1 MKKLFVI
8 VIIPMAMISWITFL
22 GNHLNSTIYDEYY
35 MEEKYFGDRAFQEIL
50 SELYYDYQVIDG
62 DNYDSED
69 MEVFYAYI
77 ITEKKMYH
85 YWSKILFGG
94 NIISP
99 WELDYLID
107 QFSTSGFF
115 IDEDVNEIIK
125 I

>member
-1 MKKLFVI
+1 MKKIFLFVG
-8 VIIPMAMISWITFL
+8 IPVAMISWIVFL
-22 GNHLNSTIYDEYY
+22 GSHLISTIYDQH
-35 MEEKYFGDRAFQEIL
+35 YFKESYLGQCAFKEVIT
-50 SELYYDYQVIDG
+50 ELYYDYQVIDE
-62 DNYDSED
+62 DNFTDND
-69 MEVFYAYI
+69 INILYAYI
-77 ITEKKMYH
+77 LIEKRMYH

-115 IDEDVNEIIK
+115 IDDVDDEIIK

>member
-1 MKKLFVI
+1 
-8 VIIPMAMISWITFL
+8 MAMISWIVFL
-22 GNHLNSTIYDEYY
+22 GSHLVSTIYDQHYFKES
-35 MEEKYFGDRAFQEIL
+35 YFGQCAFKEVIT
-50 SELYYDYQVIDG
+50 ELYYDYQVIDE
-62 DNYDSED
+62 DNFTDND
-69 MEVFYAYI
+69 INILYAYI
-77 ITEKKMYH
+77 LIEKRMYH